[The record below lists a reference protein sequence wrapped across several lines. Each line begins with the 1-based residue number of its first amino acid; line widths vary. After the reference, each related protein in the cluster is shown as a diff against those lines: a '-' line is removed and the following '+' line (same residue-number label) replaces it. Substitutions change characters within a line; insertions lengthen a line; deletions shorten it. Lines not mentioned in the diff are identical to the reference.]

1 MADFEEKRYSIDPGK
16 GKKMDGCPYSNF
28 EDGHDVQEYIIP
40 PKGYVFS
47 GFRFDP
53 DASNQIYDGKLYAI
67 YTKEPFNIR
76 LKSNLWKLMLAL
88 IVAAVIGLIIL
99 LVFSVFKKSSTT
111 NEPAKEPKTEIKAK
125 PADKKKKKDKKTDQS
140 LIEKKED
147 KTKARQ
153 GETLDFKVIEF
164 SKENKKIIVSHTR
177 VFQDNLE
184 TERQKSENEE
194 AKKERATKKTVK
206 KINET
211 LEKTTLG
218 DLSVLASLKEEIEKE
233 QKGE

>member
-1 MADFEEKRYSIDPGK
+1 MRHLE
-16 GKKMDGCPYSNF
+16 
-28 EDGHDVQEYIIP
+28 
-40 PKGYVFS
+40 
-47 GFRFDP
+47 
-53 DASNQIYDGKLYAI
+53 
-67 YTKEPFNIR
+67 
-76 LKSNLWKLMLAL
+76 
-88 IVAAVIGLIIL
+88 
-99 LVFSVFKKSSTT
+99 
-111 NEPAKEPKTEIKAK
+111 
-125 PADKKKKKDKKTDQS
+125 
-140 LIEKKED
+140 KED
-147 KTKARQ
+147 KSKARQ

-177 VFQDNLE
+177 VFQDNIE